1 MTNYREILRLRSLG
15 INHSRIAE
23 GMGIARQTVVTA
35 IQRAAAQNL
44 DWATVEGMSDREL
57 AAAMRPGGGGQV
69 VYKQPDYVAIH
80 KEMAKPGMTQQ
91 LLWMEY
97 CDTCRAAGD
106 IPYGLTQFKTHYREY
121 LTETK
126 ATMHINRKPGDIMEV
141 DWAGQT
147 AHIIDTDTGDLLPA
161 YVFVAVLPY
170 SGYAYAEAFWKQNQ
184 ASWSAAHVNA
194 YAHFGGVA
202 RMLVPDNLKTGVTKH
217 TRQEVVL
224 NKAYQELAEHY
235 GTAILPTRV
244 RAPKDK
250 ATVEGTVGNLST
262 FILAAIR
269 NGQFFSLRELNEAI
283 WERLKI
289 FNHKPFQKKDGSRAT
304 WFLEEREFLLPL
316 PMAAFELA
324 EWSIAKVG
332 FNYHISVDEHYYS
345 VPYEYIRKQVDIRLT
360 RGVVEVFYEN
370 LRICSHVRSYDR
382 RDRYLSKPEHMPD
395 NHKQY
400 LEWNGDRFRR
410 WAAKI
415 GPNAVTVVESILTG
429 CKVEQQGYKGCMA
442 LLKLADTYTPERLES
457 ACAKALDYT
466 PRPGYKTIQT
476 ILRTGQD
483 RIAAEVAAPTSTDD
497 ADFGFTRGADY
508 YGKGAK

>member
-1 MTNYREILRLRSLG
+1 
-15 INHSRIAE
+15 
-23 GMGIARQTVVTA
+23 
-35 IQRAAAQNL
+35 
-44 DWATVEGMSDREL
+44 
-57 AAAMRPGGGGQV
+57 MRPGGGGQV
-69 VYKQPDYVAIH
+69 AYKQPDYAAVH
-80 KEMAKPGMTQQ
+80 KEMAKAGMTQQ

-121 LTETK
+121 LNQTK
-126 ATMHINRKPGDIMEV
+126 ATIHINRKPGDIMEV

-147 AHIIDTDTGDLLPA
+147 AHVIDTDTGDLLDA
-161 YVFVAVLPY
+161 YVFVAVLSY
-170 SGYAYAEAFWKQNQ
+170 SGYAYSEAFWRQDQ
-184 ASWSAAHVNA
+184 AAWTAAHVNA

-202 RMLVPDNLKTGVTKH
+202 RMLVPDNLKTGVIKH
-217 TRQEVVL
+217 TKTEVVL

-244 RAPKDK
+244 RTPKDK
-250 ATVEGTVGNLST
+250 ATVEGAVGNLST

-269 NGQFFSLRELNEAI
+269 NGQFFSLRELNNTI
-283 WERLKI
+283 WERLKV

-304 WFLEEREFLLPL
+304 WFAEERESLLPL
-316 PMAAFELA
+316 PIAPFELA

-332 FNYHISVDEHYYS
+332 LGYHISADDHYYS

-370 LRICSHVRSYDR
+370 QRICSHVRSYDR
-382 RDRYLSKPEHMPD
+382 RDRYCTKPEHMPD

-415 GPNAVTVVESILTG
+415 GPNTGTVAEGILTG

-476 ILRTGQD
+476 ILRTGQN
-483 RIAAEVAAPTSTDD
+483 RIAAETTDPAARTDD
-497 ADFGFTRGADY
+497 ADFGFTHGADY

>member
-1 MTNYREILRLRSLG
+1 MTNYREILRQRSLG
-15 INHSRIAE
+15 ISHSRIAE

-57 AAAMRPGGGGQV
+57 AIAMRPGGSGQV
-69 VYKQPDYVAIH
+69 TYKQPDYAAIH
-80 KEMAKPGMTQQ
+80 REMAKPGMTQQ

-97 CDTCRAAGD
+97 CDACRAAGD

-121 LTETK
+121 LTQAK
-126 ATMHINRKPGDIMEV
+126 ATMHINRKPGEIMEV

-147 AHIIDTDTGDLLPA
+147 AHVIDTDTGELLPA

-170 SGYAYAEAFWKQNQ
+170 SGYAYAEAFWNQNQ
-184 ASWSAAHVNA
+184 AAWSGAHVRA

-202 RMLVPDNLKTGVTKH
+202 RMLVPDNLKTGVIKH

-235 GTAILPTRV
+235 GTAILPARV
-244 RAPKDK
+244 RTPKDK
-250 ATVEGTVGNLST
+250 ATVEGIVGNLST

-283 WERLKI
+283 WERLKAI
-289 FNHKPFQKKDGSRAT
+289 NHKPFQKKDGSRAT
-304 WFLEEREFLLPL
+304 GFLEERESLLPL
-316 PMAAFELA
+316 PITPFELA

-332 FNYHISVDEHYYS
+332 FNYHVSADEHYYS
-345 VPYEYIRKQVDIRLT
+345 VPYEYI
-360 RGVVEVFYEN
+360 
-370 LRICSHVRSYDR
+370 H
-382 RDRYLSKPEHMPD
+382 
-395 NHKQY
+395 

-415 GPNAVTVVESILTG
+415 GPNAGTVVEGILTG

-483 RIAAEVAAPTSTDD
+483 RISSEATARAATDD
-497 ADFGFTRGADY
+497 ANFGFTRGADY
-508 YGKGAK
+508 YGKGGKADA